1 MAYMKII
8 IKSLDSNRNFVAL
21 PLAPLGVRQ
30 VQQSAIP
37 IVMHTDKSHARDS
50 DRANQMRDSNRAMS
64 FFYHV

>member
-21 PLAPLGVRQ
+21 PLASLGVRQ

-37 IVMHTDKSHARDS
+37 IAMHAHPM
-50 DRANQMRDSNRAMS
+50 RAIQIAPIRCAIQIAPI
-64 FFYHV
+64 